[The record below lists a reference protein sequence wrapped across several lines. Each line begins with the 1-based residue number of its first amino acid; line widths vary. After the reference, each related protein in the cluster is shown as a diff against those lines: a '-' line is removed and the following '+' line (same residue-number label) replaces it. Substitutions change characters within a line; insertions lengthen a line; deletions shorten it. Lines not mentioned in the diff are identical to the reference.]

1 MKKFAGWLVLV
12 MLAAFCFAFVACSAG
27 NVKVSFD
34 SDGGSAVQEQTIE
47 KGAYAEEPAA
57 PQKVGYTFEK
67 WTLDG
72 EEFKFDSMA
81 VESDIT
87 LKAAWKA
94 NTDTKYYVTVKVDGE
109 DKTADYAESFGL
121 QAADGK
127 YYLTG
132 TTDTQADIGTLAQE
146 KMPEGK
152 ELKSSS
158 VLTGKIA
165 ADGSLSL
172 SVEYA
177 TLEYEVTF
185 DTGSEQAIGAQTV
198 KHGSLAE
205 DPQFAK
211 AGYTAKWQKDGADF
225 TFDTPITA
233 NTELKLVLTPNT
245 DTKYY
250 VTVKV
255 DGEDKTADY
264 AEAFGLQAA
273 DGKYYL
279 TGTTDTQ
286 ADIAA
291 KAEEAV
297 RTGYHVAETSVVSG
311 NIAGDESL
319 ALTVEYAVNQY
330 TIVYSAGG
338 GSGTMNEQTVA
349 YGEESNL
356 TANAFTKKHYTFN
369 GWKSG
374 TETFTNEQQ
383 IMNLS
388 EEDGARIEMVAQW
401 SQDGSLVRASFD
413 VATSA
418 EGQKLSAASG
428 TSGTFIALHKEGQ
441 TFADNKG
448 KSFITDLI
456 DAIQPGD
463 TLTVSI
469 TMAAEE
475 YSSGY
480 FEAWNLDFFPL
491 QQVAMIPNRLLRVK
505 YGSTMV
511 KYEDGTS
518 VTVTNSYSR
527 SYAFSITFDPYDTAK
542 IKADG
547 GLKFRIAEAGH
558 QMTAIIYGISVNKY
572 LSNGLVED
580 FEGGTSFSYKG
591 VGAMNGEDT
600 CGLTELEAGRAGE
613 SMMYFE
619 GSPDNNNGWFV
630 IYSDVLKAAQAGG
643 KLSLDAMFSGTGS
656 NFYGATYE
664 DVDVEVYACYAD
676 NEYLSREPLKKF
688 NIKDLE
694 WYNGTWRT
702 VSFALTAEQAAAIAE
717 AGGIAVRIKFN
728 APASDNLFYRLLI
741 DNVSV
746 TVGDAS
752 YEIASTAET
761 VQADIA
767 ADIAEKFAGC
777 YYTIES
783 VTESEGKYAAQVKL
797 SKDGMLDQTITLTY
811 TIV

>member
-47 KGAYAEEPAA
+47 KGTYAEEPAA

-72 EEFKFDSMA
+72 EEFKFDSMK

-146 KMPEGK
+146 KIPEGK
-152 ELKSSS
+152 ELKTSS

-264 AEAFGLQAA
+264 AEAFGLQTA

-547 GLKFRIAEAGH
+547 GLKFRIAEPGH

-656 NFYGATYE
+656 NFYGTTYE
-664 DVDVEVYACYAD
+664 DVDLEVYACYAD
-676 NEYLSREPLKKF
+676 NEYLKKF

-702 VSFALTAEQAAAIAE
+702 VSFELTAEQAAAIAE